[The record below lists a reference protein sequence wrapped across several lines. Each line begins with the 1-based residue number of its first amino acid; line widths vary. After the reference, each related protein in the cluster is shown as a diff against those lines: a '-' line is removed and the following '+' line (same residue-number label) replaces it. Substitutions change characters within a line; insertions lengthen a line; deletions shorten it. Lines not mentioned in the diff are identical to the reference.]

1 MNIHSEARLSD
12 TEQYSSRYITA
23 ITIVATLGGFLM
35 GYDTAVV
42 AGAIGSLKVY
52 FQLSNWE
59 TGFAAGCALI
69 GCMAGAMIAGY
80 LSFRIGRKYSLL
92 VAASLFAV
100 SAIGTAIPETFVVFI
115 IYRILGGIGVGIVSM
130 VSPMYIAEIA
140 PVHMRGRLVSYNQM
154 AVVLGIFVV
163 YFVNYFIDRIGDDEW
178 DVQLGW
184 RYMLASETLP
194 SIFFLGLVLLIPESP
209 RWLMLKYKDEK
220 AAKILARMAGA
231 LDAVAIQKEIRR
243 SMEEEKKMTSSVL
256 SPLMLKVVLV
266 GVGLSVFQQV
276 TGINAFLYYAPVIFK
291 GLGSSGDTSMLQTVL
306 VGTVNMVF
314 TLVAIFTVDKLG
326 RKPLMIIG
334 AAGMGICLVT
344 IGYGAYTENLGT
356 WLVWFVLGYIAFFA
370 LSLGPVVWVLL
381 AEMFPNRARSAG
393 MSIAVAAQWISNF
406 AVTSVFPVLIV
417 YLNGALA
424 FWIFGLMCVA
434 TIIFVLWLVPE
445 TKGKTL
451 EQMERTWES
460 KFPAS

>member
-1 MNIHSEARLSD
+1 MNNYNESGISD
-12 TEQYSSRYITA
+12 TRQYSSLYITA
-23 ITIVATLGGFLM
+23 VTIVATLGGFLF
-35 GYDTAVV
+35 GYDTAVI
-42 AGAIGSLKVY
+42 AGAIGSLKIF
-52 FQLSNWE
+52 FQLSDWA

-80 LSFRIGRKYSLL
+80 LSFKIGRKYSLL
-92 VAASLFAV
+92 TAAFLFTV
-100 SAIGTAIPETFVVFI
+100 SAIGTAVPDTFTEFI

-140 PVHMRGRLVSYNQM
+140 PVHMRGKLVSYNQM

-178 DVQLGW
+178 DIQLGW

-194 SIFFLGLVLLIPESP
+194 SLLFLGLILLIPESP
-209 RWLMLKYKDEK
+209 RWLMLKHKDEK
-220 AAKILARMAGA
+220 ALNILQRMAGKLNA
-231 LDAVAIQKEIRR
+231 LAIQAEIRR
-243 SMEEEKKMTSSVL
+243 SMQEEKKMASSVL

-306 VGTVNMVF
+306 VGTVNMLF

-326 RKPLMIIG
+326 RKPLMLIG
-334 AAGMGICLVT
+334 SAGMGICLIT
-344 IGYGAYTENLGT
+344 IGYGAYSENLGT

-381 AEMFPNRARSAG
+381 AEMFPNRVRSSG

-406 AVTSVFPVLIV
+406 AVTAVFPVLV
-417 YLNGALA
+417 GYLNGALA
-424 FWIFGLMCVA
+424 FWLFGLMCVA
-434 TIIFVLWLVPE
+434 TIVFVLWLVPE

-451 EQMERTWES
+451 EEMERTWEE
-460 KFPAS
+460 KFPVS